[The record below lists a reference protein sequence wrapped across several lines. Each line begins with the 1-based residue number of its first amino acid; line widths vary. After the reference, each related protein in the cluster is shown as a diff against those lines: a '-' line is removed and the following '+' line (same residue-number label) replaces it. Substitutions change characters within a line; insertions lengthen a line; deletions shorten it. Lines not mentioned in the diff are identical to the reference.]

1 MERLWRDE
9 LRPGGR
15 RALQV
20 LNLGQY
26 LERYLWPLFPA
37 GSSAC
42 PAAHTLSIAAMVNE
56 KFREGVPPWD
66 FLAAEEGA
74 AGAAA
79 AERFGAFF
87 RAMLGLREAA
97 GAGFAAGWDPR
108 EHLTWLEFLANAFQ
122 SLENAVVRPHV
133 LRLVSLP
140 LLHALSPG
148 ALELEL
154 HRSAQLQKFWARLL
168 KREAKAAK
176 RGGAEHVPVQRRSE
190 CTFFPA
196 LVGDFFAAL
205 ASPEGCPVAS
215 QFCER
220 SLELVADL
228 LSQLPTRK
236 FVRTYLLD
244 QAFFQRLNLCTEGG
258 LPKHQNL
265 MRLAEIAQQYM
276 DVGVDGQTGAPLG
289 DEELQ
294 ARNYDALQQAQ
305 RLAFRCWP
313 ELHGFAHASCGA
325 LAQPGALLK
334 HFEALSDEDLLEFC
348 SQQLR
353 LASPDVAAA
362 GGRSLTEAVLAS
374 AFRAPASRRQRISAL
389 PLYPTESMMWDS
401 RRVPE
406 LQRKGP
412 GPRGPGGG
420 EGPVALPKLNLQF
433 LTQEDYLVRNFN
445 LFQLEATYEIR
456 EDVHD
461 ALRRLGPRRLESGA
475 VGFQGWAKMALPVSG
490 VVVTDVRRPH
500 LGEERPSRVIAEVNY
515 DLSSLSGRQSVL
527 EEWDQIRQH
536 DVLFLLSLSPGD
548 EPNSSNAAPTAT
560 EGDSL
565 GVLRKYGLKHVRGC
579 EVVCLKDEKGEKL
592 NDFSAGPKQGP
603 AAPEGTRR
611 KLVVELDP
619 AQYNIDMQRLEQHP
633 GGKDVYS
640 TFNVLLRRDGK
651 ENNFKSVLSSIREL
665 LTSNAPL
672 PDWLNDTVLG
682 YGDPA
687 AAQPQALRPATAGPL
702 AVDFKDTFVDAE
714 HVVSCFPGRDV
725 RFKGGQPGAAPFR
738 VSFEAAE
745 APASPGDKR
754 KSREPAETG
763 GGGGALDST
772 GVVQVESYKR
782 PNPGP
787 YPQNQPRL
795 NSVPFTPVQVEAILS
810 AVQPGLTL
818 VVGPPGTGK
827 TDVAVQSMH
836 LLFNNDAG
844 QRTLFVT
851 KSNQALNDVFLKL
864 MERDVPARYLL
875 RLGMGEAELG
885 TDVDFSKAGRVD
897 AMLQR
902 RLDLLGEVERL
913 ARIFEVATEAAQTC
927 ETAKHFWLLHV
938 LSRWERFVSQC
949 KADRTPALVGQLFP
963 FSEYF
968 SDAPGQP
975 LMKGIDWEDDM
986 AVARGCFRHLK
997 NIFKE
1002 LEECYPFELLRSM
1015 SDRGNYL
1022 LTKQARIV
1030 AMTCTH
1036 ASIKRDE
1043 FLRVGLEYDT
1053 LVMEESAQVLE
1064 IESFIPMLLQKNRG
1078 QQRLKRV
1085 VLIGDHNQLPP
1096 VVQNLALQKYAHM
1109 DQSLFSRLV
1118 RLGVPHVELN
1128 AQGRARPSIAK
1139 LYNWRYRNLGDL
1151 PHVQS
1156 RPRFIQ
1162 ANPGFAHECQ
1172 FVDVPDFGGV
1182 GESEPS
1188 PHFLQNLGEA
1198 EYLISVYQYM
1208 RIIGYPAD
1216 RISILTTYNGQKNL
1230 LRDVANLRCADHP
1243 LFGLPAKIETVD
1255 RYQGQQ
1261 NDYILL
1267 SLVRTRNV
1275 GHLRDVRRLV
1285 VATSR
1290 ARLGLYIFGRW
1301 SLFSDCYELQNTFK
1315 VLESVPR
1322 ALICAPTETFHASGD
1337 AGEGPPARPAGER
1350 PAHPVVFTY
1359 ETLTGWLR
1367 QRHQAWEHQQTQRQ
1381 QEARFQQQR
1390 AEAAAGAAA
1399 ATAGN
1404 EVAAAGTGG
1413 AGGRAS
1419 VQEAG
1424 AVTAENGDA
1433 SGGGGD

>member
-1 MERLWRDE
+1 M
-9 LRPGGR
+9 
-15 RALQV
+15 
-20 LNLGQY
+20 
-26 LERYLWPLFPA
+26 
-37 GSSAC
+37 
-42 PAAHTLSIAAMVNE
+42 
-56 KFREGVPPWD
+56 
-66 FLAAEEGA
+66 
-74 AGAAA
+74 
-79 AERFGAFF
+79 
-87 RAMLGLREAA
+87 
-97 GAGFAAGWDPR
+97 
-108 EHLTWLEFLANAFQ
+108 
-122 SLENAVVRPHV
+122 
-133 LRLVSLP
+133 
-140 LLHALSPG
+140 
-148 ALELEL
+148 
-154 HRSAQLQKFWARLL
+154 
-168 KREAKAAK
+168 
-176 RGGAEHVPVQRRSE
+176 
-190 CTFFPA
+190 
-196 LVGDFFAAL
+196 
-205 ASPEGCPVAS
+205 
-215 QFCER
+215 
-220 SLELVADL
+220 
-228 LSQLPTRK
+228 
-236 FVRTYLLD
+236 
-244 QAFFQRLNLCTEGG
+244 
-258 LPKHQNL
+258 
-265 MRLAEIAQQYM
+265 
-276 DVGVDGQTGAPLG
+276 
-289 DEELQ
+289 
-294 ARNYDALQQAQ
+294 
-305 RLAFRCWP
+305 
-313 ELHGFAHASCGA
+313 
-325 LAQPGALLK
+325 
-334 HFEALSDEDLLEFC
+334 
-348 SQQLR
+348 
-353 LASPDVAAA
+353 
-362 GGRSLTEAVLAS
+362 
-374 AFRAPASRRQRISAL
+374 
-389 PLYPTESMMWDS
+389 
-401 RRVPE
+401 
-406 LQRKGP
+406 
-412 GPRGPGGG
+412 
-420 EGPVALPKLNLQF
+420 
-433 LTQEDYLVRNFN
+433 TQEDYLVRNFN

-456 EDVHD
+456 ENVHD
-461 ALRRLGPRRLESGA
+461 ALRRLGPRRLESGV

-490 VVVTDVRRPH
+490 LVVTDVRRPH
-500 LGEERPSRVIAEVNY
+500 LGDERPSRVIAEVDY
-515 DLSSLSGRQSVL
+515 DLTSLSGRRSVL

-536 DVLFLLSLSPGD
+536 DVLFLLSLSPGGGQD
-548 EPNSSNAAPTAT
+548 ASDSAPPAT

-565 GVLRKYGLKHVRGC
+565 GILRKYGLKHVRGC

-592 NDFSAGPKQGP
+592 NDFSAGPKQSP
-603 AAPEGTRR
+603 VAPEGTRR

-633 GGKDVYS
+633 GDKDVYS

-651 ENNFKSVLSSIREL
+651 ENNFKSVLNSIREL
-665 LTSNAPL
+665 LSSNVLL

-687 AAQPQALRPATAGPL
+687 AAQPGALRPATAGPL

-714 HVVSCFPGRDV
+714 HLVSCFPGRDV
-725 RFKGGQPGAAPFR
+725 RFKGSQPGAAPFR
-738 VSFEAAE
+738 VTFEAGE
-745 APASPGDKR
+745 ALASPGDKR
-754 KSREPAETG
+754 KATEPVEG
-763 GGGGALDST
+763 GGGDGARDPR
-772 GVVQVESYKR
+772 GVVQVESYTR

-927 ETAKHFWLLHV
+927 ETAKHFWLLHM
-938 LSRWERFVSQC
+938 LSRWERFVALC
-949 KADRTPALVGQLFP
+949 KADRTPALVGEIFP
-963 FSEYF
+963 FSKYF

-975 LMKGIDWEDDM
+975 LMKGVDWEDDM

-997 NIFKE
+997 SIFKE
-1002 LEECYPFELLRSM
+1002 LEECYPFELLRNM

-1128 AQGRARPSIAK
+1128 AQGRARPSLAK
-1139 LYNWRYRNLGDL
+1139 LYNWRYRSLGDL

-1156 RPRFIQ
+1156 RPKFKQ

-1172 FVDVPDFGGV
+1172 FIDVPDFGGV

-1208 RIIGYPAD
+1208 RILGYPAD

-1230 LRDVANLRCADHP
+1230 LRDVANLRCAEHP

-1267 SLVRTRNV
+1267 SLVRTKNV

-1315 VLESVPR
+1315 VLEATPR
-1322 ALICAPTETFHASGD
+1322 ALIGAPTETFQGSGG
-1337 AGEGPPARPAGER
+1337 AGEGPPVRLAGER
-1350 PAHPVVFTY
+1350 PPHPVVFTY
-1359 ETLTGWLR
+1359 ETLTAWLQ
-1367 QRHQAWEHQQTQRQ
+1367 QRHAAWAQQQSQRE
-1381 QEARFQQQR
+1381 QEARFQQQQ
-1390 AEAAAGAAA
+1390 AEAAAA
-1399 ATAGN
+1399 ATASKA
-1404 EVAAAGTGG
+1404 VAAAG
-1413 AGGRAS
+1413 AGGGRDHAGG
-1419 VQEAG
+1419 QEAG
-1424 AVTAENGDA
+1424 AEAMEAENGDA
-1433 SGGGGD
+1433 SGGGGDSLH

>member
-1 MERLWRDE
+1 M
-9 LRPGGR
+9 
-15 RALQV
+15 
-20 LNLGQY
+20 
-26 LERYLWPLFPA
+26 
-37 GSSAC
+37 
-42 PAAHTLSIAAMVNE
+42 
-56 KFREGVPPWD
+56 
-66 FLAAEEGA
+66 
-74 AGAAA
+74 
-79 AERFGAFF
+79 
-87 RAMLGLREAA
+87 
-97 GAGFAAGWDPR
+97 
-108 EHLTWLEFLANAFQ
+108 
-122 SLENAVVRPHV
+122 
-133 LRLVSLP
+133 
-140 LLHALSPG
+140 
-148 ALELEL
+148 
-154 HRSAQLQKFWARLL
+154 
-168 KREAKAAK
+168 
-176 RGGAEHVPVQRRSE
+176 
-190 CTFFPA
+190 
-196 LVGDFFAAL
+196 
-205 ASPEGCPVAS
+205 
-215 QFCER
+215 
-220 SLELVADL
+220 
-228 LSQLPTRK
+228 
-236 FVRTYLLD
+236 
-244 QAFFQRLNLCTEGG
+244 
-258 LPKHQNL
+258 
-265 MRLAEIAQQYM
+265 
-276 DVGVDGQTGAPLG
+276 
-289 DEELQ
+289 
-294 ARNYDALQQAQ
+294 
-305 RLAFRCWP
+305 
-313 ELHGFAHASCGA
+313 
-325 LAQPGALLK
+325 
-334 HFEALSDEDLLEFC
+334 
-348 SQQLR
+348 
-353 LASPDVAAA
+353 
-362 GGRSLTEAVLAS
+362 
-374 AFRAPASRRQRISAL
+374 
-389 PLYPTESMMWDS
+389 
-401 RRVPE
+401 
-406 LQRKGP
+406 
-412 GPRGPGGG
+412 
-420 EGPVALPKLNLQF
+420 
-433 LTQEDYLVRNFN
+433 TQEDYLVRNFN

-456 EDVHD
+456 ENVHD
-461 ALRRLGPRRLESGA
+461 ALRRLGPRRLESGV

-490 VVVTDVRRPH
+490 LVVTDVRRPH
-500 LGEERPSRVIAEVNY
+500 LGDERPSRVIAEVDY
-515 DLSSLSGRQSVL
+515 DLTSLSGRRSVL
-527 EEWDQIRQH
+527 QEWDQIRQH
-536 DVLFLLSLSPGD
+536 DVLFLLSLSPGGGQD
-548 EPNSSNAAPTAT
+548 ASDSAPPAT

-565 GVLRKYGLKHVRGC
+565 GILRKYGLKHVRGC

-592 NDFSAGPKQGP
+592 NDFSAGPKQSP
-603 AAPEGTRR
+603 VAPEGTRR

-633 GGKDVYS
+633 GDKDVYS

-651 ENNFKSVLSSIREL
+651 ENNFKSVLNSIREL
-665 LTSNAPL
+665 LSSNVLL

-687 AAQPQALRPATAGPL
+687 AAQPGALRPATAGPL

-714 HVVSCFPGRDV
+714 HLESCFPGRDV
-725 RFKGGQPGAAPFR
+725 RFKGSQPGAAPFR
-738 VSFEAAE
+738 VTFEAGE
-745 APASPGDKR
+745 ALASPGDKR
-754 KSREPAETG
+754 KATEPVEG
-763 GGGGALDST
+763 GGGDGARDPR
-772 GVVQVESYKR
+772 GVVQVESYTR

-927 ETAKHFWLLHV
+927 ETAKHFWLLHM
-938 LSRWERFVSQC
+938 LSRWERFVALC
-949 KADRTPALVGQLFP
+949 KADRTPALVGEIFP
-963 FSEYF
+963 FSKYF

-975 LMKGIDWEDDM
+975 LMKGVDWEDDM

-997 NIFKE
+997 SIFKE
-1002 LEECYPFELLRSM
+1002 LEECYPFELLRNM

-1128 AQGRARPSIAK
+1128 AQGRARPSLAK
-1139 LYNWRYRNLGDL
+1139 LYNWRYRSLGDL

-1156 RPRFIQ
+1156 RPKFKQ

-1172 FVDVPDFGGV
+1172 FIDVPDFGGV

-1208 RIIGYPAD
+1208 RILGYPAD

-1230 LRDVANLRCADHP
+1230 LRDVANLRCAEHP

-1267 SLVRTRNV
+1267 SLVRTKNV

-1315 VLESVPR
+1315 VLEATPR
-1322 ALICAPTETFHASGD
+1322 ALIGAPTETFQGSGG
-1337 AGEGPPARPAGER
+1337 AGEGPPVRLAGER
-1350 PAHPVVFTY
+1350 PPHPVVFTY
-1359 ETLTGWLR
+1359 ETLTAWLQ
-1367 QRHQAWEHQQTQRQ
+1367 QRHAAWAQQQSQRE
-1381 QEARFQQQR
+1381 QEARFQQQQ
-1390 AEAAAGAAA
+1390 AEAAAA
-1399 ATAGN
+1399 ATASKA
-1404 EVAAAGTGG
+1404 VAAAG
-1413 AGGRAS
+1413 AGGGRDHAGG
-1419 VQEAG
+1419 QEAG
-1424 AVTAENGDA
+1424 AEAMEAENGDA
-1433 SGGGGD
+1433 SGGGGHSLH